1 MAINIGL
8 DIGGTKIEIIALDSK
23 SGKELYRQRV
33 NTPDNYPDFLSAVT
47 RLVTEA
53 ETALQSTGSVGISIP
68 GIVNFDKTFSK
79 APANLPFLRLDFA
92 QEVEKILN
100 REIRMENDAR
110 CFALSEAIDGAA
122 KGYETAYCI
131 IIGTGV
137 GGSLVVNRKIIR
149 GANNIAGEWGH
160 LPLPFATES
169 ELSVQCGCGRMGCI
183 ETQVSGKYLLKQYND
198 CTDKPAPSVGAINQL
213 ADKGDRL
220 AQSVMNNFYQH
231 LAAALLN
238 IVVIVDPDVIVVGG
252 GCSRVEGIY
261 TKVPALIENL
271 WKRGKMNLN
280 IKKAMHGDSSG
291 VRGADWLWKEKL

>member
-149 GANNIAGEWGH
+149 GANNIAGEWG
-160 LPLPFATES
+160 
-169 ELSVQCGCGRMGCI
+169 
-183 ETQVSGKYLLKQYND
+183 
-198 CTDKPAPSVGAINQL
+198 KPAPSVGAINQL

-291 VRGADWLWKEKL
+291 VRGAAWLWKEKL